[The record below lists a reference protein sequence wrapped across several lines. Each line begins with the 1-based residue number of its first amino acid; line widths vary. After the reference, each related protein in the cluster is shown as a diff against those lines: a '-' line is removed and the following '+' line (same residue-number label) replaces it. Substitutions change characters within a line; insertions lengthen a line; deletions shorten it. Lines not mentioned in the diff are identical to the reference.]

1 MVKGKID
8 EKMYDVNKKIHKKN
22 WLENL
27 RLNIVYRGRGNE
39 ISTKP
44 QICLALAL
52 KPNQSHP

>member
-1 MVKGKID
+1 MGKGKID
-8 EKMYDVNKKIHKKN
+8 EKIYDVNKKIHNRN

-44 QICLALAL
+44 QICLAFAL
-52 KPNQSHP
+52 KP